1 MPRLREAGVLL
12 SLAEDGLDPKDGLGL
27 REVVK
32 PVFEDNTKARECV
45 ATLGVGSALTV
56 QEVRGV
62 LQRRVEAFGSG

>member
-12 SLAEDGLDPKDGLGL
+12 SLGEEGTEDGLGL
-27 REVVK
+27 REVVNL
-32 PVFEDNTKARECV
+32 VFEDNTKARECM
-45 ATLGVGSALTV
+45 AKLGVSALTV